1 MTRDIRKGE
10 KIMLSVRLQDNFED
24 RLQNLAKKTNRTK
37 AFYVKEL
44 FSRHFEELEDIYL
57 AETALE
63 EFKKSGEKAISLDEM
78 RTALD
83 LDN

>member
-1 MTRDIRKGE
+1 
-10 KIMLSVRLQDNFED
+10 MLSVRLQDDFEE
-24 RLQNLAKKTNRTK
+24 RLKNLSEKTNRTK

-44 FSRHFEELEDIYL
+44 FFRHFEELEDIYL

-63 EFKKSGEKAISLDEM
+63 EFKKSGKKAISLDAM
-78 RTALD
+78 RAALD

>member
-1 MTRDIRKGE
+1 
-10 KIMLSVRLQDNFED
+10 MLSVRLQDDYEN
-24 RLQNLAKKTNRTK
+24 RLNILAEKTNRPKT
-37 AFYVKEL
+37 FYVKEL

-63 EFKKSGEKAISLDEM
+63 EFKESGEKAVTLDEM

>member
-1 MTRDIRKGE
+1 
-10 KIMLSVRLQDNFED
+10 MLSVRLQDDFED
-24 RLQNLAKKTNRTK
+24 RLRNLSEKTNRTK

-44 FSRHFEELEDIYL
+44 FNRHFEELEDIYL
-57 AETALE
+57 EESALE
-63 EFKKSGEKAISLDEM
+63 NFKQSGEKAISLNKM

>member
-1 MTRDIRKGE
+1 
-10 KIMLSVRLQDNFED
+10 MLSVRLHDDFED
-24 RLQNLAKKTNRTK
+24 RLKNLSEKTNRTK

-57 AETALE
+57 TESALE
-63 EFKKSGEKAISLDEM
+63 EFKQSGEKAISLNEI

>member
-1 MTRDIRKGE
+1 LRKE
-10 KIMLSVRLQDNFED
+10 EIMLSVRLQDDYEE
-24 RLQNLAKKTNRTK
+24 RLNNLAEKTNRSK

-44 FSRHFEELEDIYL
+44 FLRHFEELEDIYL

-63 EFKKSGEKAISLDEM
+63 EFKKSGEKAIPLDEM
-78 RTALD
+78 RAALD